1 MNIRNN
7 DDELEFKHLSLQE
20 ALLADLLSQN
30 LLPEF
35 WGPTPESA
43 FERLSNPTWRNTFH
57 IAGASLG
64 QIEAC
69 KVALQQRRGKLEEDV
84 AGIWHALRD
93 CDLMQ
98 YLAHVSE
105 IDFSYSD
112 LRGMS

>member
-20 ALLADLLSQN
+20 ALLADLLSHN

-43 FERLSNPTWRNTFH
+43 FERLSSPTWRNTFH

-64 QIEAC
+64 DIEAC
-69 KVALQQRRGKLEEDV
+69 KAALRQQRGTLTGKKV
-84 AGIWHALRD
+84 AGIWYALRD
-93 CDLMQ
+93 CDLMHIPGTRDR
-98 YLAHVSE
+98 Y
-105 IDFSYSD
+105 
-112 LRGMS
+112 